1 MPCRRRRAAS
11 PRRGYGEHTIA
22 ESRGASLSDSSYT
35 FTLSGCRLRD
45 LRQSQVAAKEA
56 LRANGR
62 AMRNHLGYMVNLAL
76 QDTPE
81 LRVHPAVSEFLRSGG
96 LVQADRRTL
105 ADYAVVSTRAGRN
118 DLLVATFDGAEVCL
132 KKFRLANR
140 AEQTAY
146 LKEVQHVQSLCHP
159 FIISY
164 DTVFEDD
171 GSMFLQVCTL
181 SSPRP
186 F

>member
-1 MPCRRRRAAS
+1 VS
-11 PRRGYGEHTIA
+11 V
-22 ESRGASLSDSSYT
+22 SLHNPVAHNCLYT
-35 FTLSGCRLRD
+35 LTLSGCRLTD
-45 LRQSQVAAKEA
+45 LRQSQAAAKDA

-81 LRVHPAVSEFLRSGG
+81 LRAHPAVSEFLRSGG

-105 ADYAVVSTRAGRN
+105 ADYAIVSTRAGRN

-164 DTVFEDD
+164 DTVFEED
-171 GSMFLQVCTL
+171 GSMFLQVRTL
-181 SSPRP
+181 SSPCS